1 MLGIARVLFVCL
13 LAGGCALLGPQE
25 RAGTPVP
32 DPAPGAGPAPADSLR
47 PESRESGN
55 VPAEGPPTE
64 SAIPGA
70 ADPVPREDGPAPSL
84 PATTVASL
92 GEVARPGLWM
102 RTPLVTAPMRGR
114 VTDDTTGASVVLDLI
129 PLDAPPGAGSRMSL
143 AAYQALDLPLT
154 ALPELRVEPA
164 G

>member
-1 MLGIARVLFVCL
+1 MLGIARVLLICL
-13 LAGGCALLGPQE
+13 LAGGCALLAPRE
-25 RAGTPVP
+25 RAAEPISDPPP
-32 DPAPGAGPAPADSLR
+32 DASAAPS
-47 PESRESGN
+47 
-55 VPAEGPPTE
+55 E
-64 SAIPGA
+64 SAEPDSA
-70 ADPVPREDGPAPSL
+70 SEDGSPALSL

-114 VTDDTTGASVVLDLI
+114 VTDDATGASVLLDLI

-154 ALPELRVEPA
+154 SLPELRVEPA